1 VAGELTLDDVVAKIR
16 KIGGDHYNLQVYDN
30 IVEIFDR
37 LTEDEQRVF
46 LRSVITLVGI
56 QQGTTTSTGTVG
68 DLSSIITELG
78 HLRIEDMRRSSE
90 FKTILAKGLSLV
102 VGLGLTA
109 SIVLILLG
117 AYTSNGVTTF
127 LNDLGQKIAI
137 IFFP

>member
-1 VAGELTLDDVVAKIR
+1 MAGELTLDDVVAKIR